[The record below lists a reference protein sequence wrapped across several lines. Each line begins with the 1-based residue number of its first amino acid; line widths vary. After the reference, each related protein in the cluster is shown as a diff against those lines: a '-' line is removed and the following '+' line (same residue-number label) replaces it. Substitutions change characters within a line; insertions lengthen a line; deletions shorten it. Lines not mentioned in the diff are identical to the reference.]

1 MKKFLF
7 VALMFL
13 SFSLFSQK
21 EEDPRE
27 IFINAEYHY
36 LYEEFDQA
44 LDLYLQ
50 IYQKDSDNANLN
62 YRIGQSILHLTNEF
76 KYRRKDAIP
85 YLEKSIEHMTP
96 EYNEGSYRERKA
108 PLEALFYLGNAYR
121 YNHEFDKAVIV
132 YERFIALLP
141 PTDYYYIDYVKR
153 ESQACHNAQ
162 ELISVPVNYNTE
174 SLNDIVN
181 SEASVENCPVV
192 NYNEDVIVYTSG
204 TNNSFSPDINMAA
217 MNMDYKMDQ
226 IYFTHFVDGKWTKP
240 VSINEDLKAG
250 KNTVPTAITGDG
262 KTLYTVRDDNDNGNI
277 YVSHFKNGK
286 WTKMKKLNKK
296 INSSDWE
303 SHVSITKDGK
313 TIFFTSDRPGGYG
326 GLDVYKS
333 NWDEDEGDWGDPE
346 NLGPTINSIYDEE
359 TPYIINDGKILY
371 FSSQGHYGMGGF
383 DIFYSSLLD
392 NGKWTSPMNLGYP
405 LNTVGNDLFYLPRR
419 NGEYAIFPLNG
430 NDRGPSQANN
440 IYKIKVPVP
449 GNDSTEIE
457 LRGTVSIEDNN
468 WPLYS
473 GAQVTVINNN
483 NNDTLEYLNINL
495 ENGKYNTI
503 ISAGSFKVVYFAPGY
518 ETRTEYILIPKIFAK
533 TEFVLDVTLKPLSVS
548 EGKFYVI
555 KNVFFDYGKHEL
567 TKDAQIEIEK
577 LYDIML
583 ENSDLYIEVVGYTDS
598 KSSAEFNQKL
608 SERRSKSVIDYLI
621 AKGISSQRFIAIGKG
636 EADPIAINLNPDGSD
651 NPEGRKL
658 NRRVE
663 IKLMNYNGD
672 KIVVENIKVP
682 SKLIFNNQAS
692 SILLLT
698 SDKEIDNKY
707 FEEHLPKDL
716 FTEQLKT
723 ISSKN
728 ESGKYSYYFTGYD
741 SKAKALK
748 DLNALVDNGF
758 PNAQIVEKGVS
769 ETINKSA
776 VVDQENQTGIF
787 TVQIKAL
794 SVKVEAKEFTDLEGI
809 KVYKGKDGFY
819 RYTFG
824 EFKTKEDAEAARE
837 QITKQELLK
846 DAYIVLIK
854 NLKKY

>member
-1 MKKFLF
+1 MKNILI
-7 VALMFL
+7 LSLLFL
-13 SFSLFSQK
+13 SFSVFSQK
-21 EEDPRE
+21 KESDRD
-27 IFINAEYHY
+27 IFIDAEYNY
-36 LYEEFDQA
+36 LYEDFDTA
-44 LDLYLQ
+44 LGEYLS
-50 IYQKDSDNANLN
+50 IYKNDSTNANLN
-62 YRIGQSILHLTNEF
+62 YRIGQCILHLPIEH
-76 KYRRKDAIP
+76 KYKRKDAIP
-85 YLEKSIEHMTP
+85 FLQKAIEDMTP

-108 PLEALFYLGNAYR
+108 PFESLFYLGNAYR
-121 YNHEFDKAVIV
+121 YNHQFDEAIIV
-132 YERFIALLP
+132 YERFISLLP

-153 ESQACHNAQ
+153 ESQACNNAK

-174 SLNDIVN
+174 SLNDLVN
-181 SEASVENCPVV
+181 SDTKVENCPVV

-204 TNNSFSPDINMAA
+204 KNNSFSPDINMAA

-226 IYFTHFVDGKWTKP
+226 IYFTHFVDSAWTKP
-240 VSINEDLKAG
+240 ISINKELKAG
-250 KNTVPTAITGDG
+250 KNTVPTAMTGDG

-277 YVSHFKNGK
+277 YVSHYKNGK
-286 WTKMKKLNKK
+286 WTKMKKLNKN

-313 TIFFTSDRPGGYG
+313 TLFFTSDRPGGYG

-333 NWDEDEGDWGDPE
+333 NWDEEKGDWGPAI

-359 TPYIINDGKILY
+359 TPYIINDGKVLY

-430 NDRGPSQANN
+430 NDRGQAQQND

-457 LRGTVSIEDNN
+457 FKGVVSIEDNN

-473 GAQVTVINNN
+473 GAQVTLI
-483 NNDTLEYLNINL
+483 NNDTQDTIEYLNIDL
-495 ENGKYNTI
+495 ETGKYSTI

-518 ETRTEYILIPKIFAK
+518 EPRVEYVLIPKIFAK
-533 TEFVLDVTLKPLSVS
+533 TEFVLNVTLKPLSVS
-548 EGKFYVI
+548 QGEFYVI
-555 KNVFFDYGKHEL
+555 KNVFFDFGKYDL

-577 LYDIML
+577 LYSIMN
-583 ENSDLYIEVVGYTDS
+583 ENPELYIEVIGYTDS
-598 KSSAEFNQKL
+598 RSSAEFNQRL
-608 SERRSKSVIDYLI
+608 SEKRAKSVIDYLI
-621 AKGISSQRFIAIGKG
+621 NKGISSQRFIAVGKG
-636 EADPIAINLNPDGSD
+636 ESDPIAINRNPDGSD

-672 KIVVENIKVP
+672 KIVVEDIKVP
-682 SKLIFNNQAS
+682 NTLVYHNQAS
-692 SILLLT
+692 SILLVR
-698 SDKEIDNKY
+698 SDKKLDQSYFSQKLQGQGFDDKIKSINSKID
-707 FEEHLPKDL
+707 H
-716 FTEQLKT
+716 
-723 ISSKN
+723 
-728 ESGKYSYYFTGYD
+728 GKYLYYFTGYE
-741 SKAKALK
+741 SKAMAVK
-748 DLNALVDNGF
+748 DLNTLVDHGF
-758 PNAQIVEKGVS
+758 PEAQIVEKLAS
-769 ETINKSA
+769 ETQLPEQKTEPA
-776 VVDQENQTGIF
+776 KGEY

-794 SVKVEAKEFTDLEGI
+794 SEKVDSKEFTDLEGV

-824 EFKTKEDAEAARE
+824 EFETRE
-837 QITKQELLK
+837 QAEEAKSEITKQELLK
-846 DAYIVLIK
+846 DAFIVPIK